1 MKISQSALRN
11 LIRFSQLSGALCLAP
26 LPALAQYVASDACS
40 YALAHKYTVD
50 AGCTPRA
57 FHKPASFTATYDPGS
72 CGSGAYADAYG
83 WFTATSASTSMT
95 FAPNT
100 AQDPVLHILTGACG
114 ALTTV
119 VCADDLGPGGSE
131 SISFPTVI
139 GQNYIIRVQ
148 TSGSNNAMAD
158 GQVCIYPTPPPPPN
172 DEPCHAVFLDATT
185 NCNTV
190 VSSTNTSATPTPG
203 IPDPGCY
210 YGGQPDVW
218 YTTIAPPSGH
228 IYVDSYAVN
237 GDGPGDSG
245 MALYTAASCNQPM
258 TLLVCNDD
266 QDYPTDH
273 MPAIGRSGL
282 VPGDTVYIRFW
293 AYYANEG
300 SFLICASP
308 DGSAL
313 PVELTSFTATVE
325 NGAVAV
331 KWSTASEKDSDHF
344 TVERSTDN
352 KTFEPIGRLPAA
364 GNSQMP
370 LHYALVDRSPA
381 PGINYYRLA
390 QVDIDGTTERSDVV
404 ACMADGL
411 HQALLYPN
419 PAQVKLNVRLAQP
432 MPEGATLWINGT
444 VDRSMAQVSVLHLG
458 RNSRNVEVDVRKLV
472 PGMYFLSILTRSGE
486 RISVGGFQKL

>member
-1 MKISQSALRN
+1 
-11 LIRFSQLSGALCLAP
+11 
-26 LPALAQYVASDACS
+26 
-40 YALAHKYTVD
+40 
-50 AGCTPRA
+50 
-57 FHKPASFTATYDPGS
+57 
-72 CGSGAYADAYG
+72 
-83 WFTATSASTSMT
+83 MT

-190 VSSTNTSATPTPG
+190 VSSTNTSATPTLG

-218 YTTIAPPSGH
+218 YSTIAPPSGH

-313 PVELTSFTATVE
+313 PVELTSFTATV
-325 NGAVAV
+325 GKRRGRRKMVHRIGKGQRPFHRGTQHRQQDLRAHRAAPGCGQFADAVALRLGGPLTGTGHQLLPLGPSGYR
-331 KWSTASEKDSDHF
+331 WHYGTLGRGGLYGGWAAPSFALP
-344 TVERSTDN
+344 
-352 KTFEPIGRLPAA
+352 EPRTGKAQRAACPAHA
-364 GNSQMP
+364 RGCHALDQRNGGP
-370 LHYALVDRSPA
+370 LHGPSIRAALGP
-381 PGINYYRLA
+381 
-390 QVDIDGTTERSDVV
+390 
-404 ACMADGL
+404 
-411 HQALLYPN
+411 
-419 PAQVKLNVRLAQP
+419 
-432 MPEGATLWINGT
+432 
-444 VDRSMAQVSVLHLG
+444 
-458 RNSRNVEVDVRKLV
+458 
-472 PGMYFLSILTRSGE
+472 
-486 RISVGGFQKL
+486 